1 MSLTDNWGFSSGT
14 LSCDYWL
21 FGSVTRPSSE
31 SVQYLRL
38 FDKEVASDGDNVSAL
53 MPDIDQSAPL
63 YLDVTTDDT
72 FNQGEPVWVM
82 VGSLVE
88 VYSRLDDMHS
98 HVRALLWWQVNQ
110 IGVSVV
116 PIIIT

>member
-1 MSLTDNWGFSSGT
+1 
-14 LSCDYWL
+14 
-21 FGSVTRPSSE
+21 
-31 SVQYLRL
+31 
-38 FDKEVASDGDNVSAL
+38 
-53 MPDIDQSAPL
+53 
-63 YLDVTTDDT
+63 
-72 FNQGEPVWVM
+72 

-110 IGVSVV
+110 IAVSVV